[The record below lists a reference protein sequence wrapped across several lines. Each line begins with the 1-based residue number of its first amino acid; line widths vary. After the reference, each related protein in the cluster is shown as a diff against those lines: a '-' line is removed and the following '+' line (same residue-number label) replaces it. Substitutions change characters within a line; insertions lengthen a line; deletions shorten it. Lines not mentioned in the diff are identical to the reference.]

1 MIRLWKFPVIEES
14 LMIRSL
20 RVVAVV
26 VFASIVLTTTA
37 QASVVGPELDP
48 GSTAAGLT
56 ILGGG
61 LMYLV
66 ERFRRR

>member
-1 MIRLWKFPVIEES
+1 
-14 LMIRSL
+14 MIRSL
-20 RVVAVV
+20 RVAAVV
-26 VFASIVLTTTA
+26 VFASLVLTTTA
-37 QASVVGPELDP
+37 HASVVGPELDP
-48 GSTAAGLT
+48 GSSAAGLA

>member
-1 MIRLWKFPVIEES
+1 
-14 LMIRSL
+14 MIRSL
-20 RVVAVV
+20 RVAAVV
-26 VFASIVLTTTA
+26 VFASLILTTTA
-37 QASVVGPELDP
+37 HAAVGPELDP
-48 GSTAAGLT
+48 GSSAAGLA